1 MHPILFRIGQ
11 VNFYTH
17 GLMIALGALVGGWVI
32 YLLAKKEKLPT
43 KSLIDLLIY
52 SLFLGVIGARIA
64 YLILYYYQ
72 FSNWHEIFYI
82 WYGGLVSYGGMIGG
96 FLAAG
101 LILKKRRQNILKWFD
116 LGVIGTLFGWSLGK
130 IGCFLSGDIA
140 GIASGSKIAIDG
152 QIPVSL
158 LESGWALVLAIMLA
172 YLFIAKKNFLA
183 KFSDGLT
190 FFLGIGGYALGRF
203 IIDFFRADN
212 LFVLHL
218 KAGQFAS
225 LVVLLLSIA
234 AITYIFI
241 KSKGASHART
251 NF

>member
-43 KSLIDLLIY
+43 KSLIDLLVY
-52 SLFLGVIGARIA
+52 SLFLGVIGARIV

-72 FSNWHEIFYI
+72 FSNWHEAFYI

-96 FLAAG
+96 FLTAG

-116 LGVIGTLFGWSLGK
+116 IGIIGMLIGWSLGK
-130 IGCFLSGDIA
+130 IGCFLSGDIV

-158 LESGWALVLAIMLA
+158 LESGWALVLALILI
-172 YLFIAKKNFLA
+172 YLFIAKKDFFA
-183 KFSDGLT
+183 RFRDGLI

-203 IIDFFRADN
+203 IIDFTRADN
-212 LFVLHL
+212 IFILSL
-218 KAGQFAS
+218 KAGQIAS
-225 LVVLLLSIA
+225 LVVLLISIM
-234 AITYIFI
+234 AIIYIFM
-241 KSKGASHART
+241 KSKGASHAQT